1 MQKITPPGG
10 ASSNLPL
17 AIAVRTGLPAWLL
30 LGLPGCTGA
39 QSTLDPHGPVA
50 EAIANAWWVLFWG
63 GLVIFAL
70 VMGVVLYAMF
80 RRPEARPAL
89 PHLPFLIGGGLV
101 FPIVVLTALL
111 IYGTDV
117 GRRITQPAEN
127 PLVIEVTGHQWWW
140 EVRYPATEDAPEVLT
155 ANELRLPVGMPV
167 QLTIESADVV
177 HSFWIPNLGHKVD
190 MIPGR
195 TNILRLSASE
205 AGRFRAQCSEF
216 CGAQHARMGFIAIAE
231 PPAEFAAWRERR
243 AAATAVRDGPGMDL
257 FMERGCGNCHAIA
270 GTAADGRAGPTLTH
284 FADRPTLGA
293 ATAANTPG
301 DLRAWLADHGAT
313 LKPGSLGPERRELEP
328 DDIETIARL
337 LEAR

>member
-1 MQKITPPGG
+1 MHEMTPPGG
-10 ASSNLPL
+10 ASSSLPL
-17 AIAVRTGLPAWLL
+17 PTTVRAGLPASMLL
-30 LGLPGCTGA
+30 CLPGCGGP
-39 QSTLDPHGPVA
+39 QSTLDPRGPVA
-50 EAIANAWWVLFWG
+50 EAIASTWWVLFWG
-63 GLVIFAL
+63 GLVILAL

-80 RRPEARPAL
+80 RRPEARPTL

-111 IYGTDV
+111 IYGTEV

-127 PLVIEVTGHQWWW
+127 PLFIEVTGHQWWW
-140 EVRYPATEDAPEVLT
+140 EVRYPATENAPAVLT
-155 ANELRLPVGMPV
+155 ANELRLPVGLPV

-195 TNILRLSASE
+195 TNVLRLSASE

-231 PPAEFAAWRERR
+231 SPAEFEAWRERR
-243 AAATAVRDGPGMDL
+243 AAVPGVRDGPGMDL
-257 FMERGCGNCHAIA
+257 FMERGCGSCHTIA

-284 FADRPTLGA
+284 LADRPTLGA
-293 ATAANTPG
+293 ATAPNTPEH
-301 DLRAWLADHGAT
+301 LRAWLVDHGAT
-313 LKPGSLGPERRELEP
+313 LKPGSLGPKRRELEP
-328 DDIETIARL
+328 DEIETIARL